1 MTNYIARVEL
11 KGAVP
16 EDCERL
22 NLSMQQRGNAR
33 KIAGED
39 GVIYKLPTGTYF
51 VTDTSAGL
59 EVALQAAVGSRGRN
73 QRGIG
78 SYRKLE
84 LCLMEWAGEGLSV
97 LIRTNPDVGLRGVRS
112 LIVAAPVG
120 VSAQWNAN
128 DYFMTGQIRITFPK
142 RMDLS
147 GFSQSELDKVA
158 QRLNQRPRKTLGFE
172 TPASRLQASVASTH

>member
-51 VTDTSAGL
+51 VTDTSAVL
-59 EVALQAAVGSRGRN
+59 EVALHAAVEAANETGKKSAVIVTDWSSARWSG
-73 QRGIG
+73 
-78 SYRKLE
+78 LE
-84 LCLMEWAGEGLSV
+84 KDS
-97 LIRTNPDVGLRGVRS
+97 PS
-112 LIVAAPVG
+112 
-120 VSAQWNAN
+120 
-128 DYFMTGQIRITFPK
+128 
-142 RMDLS
+142 
-147 GFSQSELDKVA
+147 
-158 QRLNQRPRKTLGFE
+158 
-172 TPASRLQASVASTH
+172 

>member
-16 EDCERL
+16 EDCVRL

-51 VTDTSAGL
+51 VTDTSSGL

-73 QRGIG
+73 QREIG

-84 LCLMEWAGEGLSV
+84 LCLME
-97 LIRTNPDVGLRGVRS
+97 
-112 LIVAAPVG
+112 
-120 VSAQWNAN
+120 
-128 DYFMTGQIRITFPK
+128 
-142 RMDLS
+142 
-147 GFSQSELDKVA
+147 
-158 QRLNQRPRKTLGFE
+158 
-172 TPASRLQASVASTH
+172 